1 LIDNEII
8 RLNNFQYFCYIAQQN
23 NMEEKLLKYQIPHY
37 YQLEEVL
44 KVRNCALDA
53 SDTGTGKTYVAIAL
67 AYSLNK
73 KPFIV
78 CPKSVIPNWI
88 AVAKTLG
95 VELFGIANYEL
106 LKGCKYYNSKM
117 EKLDFPYVKK
127 YRKIISND
135 SNRNDSKQTDED
147 LSKKPIIED
156 YAFTLPNDVMV
167 IFDEAHR
174 CKNHKSVTSRLLLS
188 IVKCKCKLLL
198 LSATLSDKIKCFKPF
213 GVVFGFYDDVKK
225 FNMWIRKIIKSQTV
239 YFQKKKDLMTL
250 DQKYLDVI
258 HRKLFPD
265 YGSRMKIKE
274 LGSMFPSNQV
284 LSQSYMSQDQE
295 AIQEQ
300 YDIIQDAFEAL
311 KQAETRSEGLG
322 KLIRARMKIEML
334 KVPIM
339 LDIIEEAIDSNYSV
353 AVFVNYVET
362 MNFLA
367 HFFVTD
373 CLIHGDQTME
383 ERQDSIDQ
391 FQSNRSKII
400 IANIQAGGV
409 GISLHDIHGGHPR
422 MSVISPT
429 WSGQD
434 IHQVLGRIHRAGS
447 QSPALQRIVFVA
459 GTYEERI
466 CELIQKKLINI
477 TGINDGD
484 LIGPKFT
491 DESFKEIEKDV
502 EKINCIASLNDL
514 SKHCIDAIDDN
525 AKDNQDNSKN
535 NQDDSENNQDNSENN
550 QDDSENNQDDL
561 ENNQNNSKPITSME
575 NHNSVKM
582 DEKIQKNGKKYTR
595 IVDNKDK
602 RHFIKESSVAS
613 ADNITIHR
621 DEMGQKKIF
630 AKNPR
635 TDYSKRNRG
644 KN

>member
-1 LIDNEII
+1 
-8 RLNNFQYFCYIAQQN
+8 
-23 NMEEKLLKYQIPHY
+23 MEDKLLKYQIPHY

-44 KVRNCALDA
+44 KIHNCALDA
-53 SDTGTGKTYVAIAL
+53 SDTGTGKTYVAVAL
-67 AYSLNK
+67 AHSLNK

-88 AVAKTLG
+88 SVAKALG

-106 LKGCKYYNSKM
+106 LKGCKYYNPTM
-117 EKLDFPYVKK
+117 EKVDFPYVQK
-127 YRKIISND
+127 YRKLDPND
-135 SNRNDSKQTDED
+135 KNPDDSKRRV
-147 LSKKPIIED
+147 IED
-156 YAFTLPNDVMV
+156 YSFSLPSDVMV

-225 FNMWIRKIIKSQTV
+225 FNMWMRKIIKSRTV
-239 YFQKKKDLMTL
+239 YFQQKKTPMTMDEKCL
-250 DQKYLDVI
+250 DII
-258 HRKLFPD
+258 HHKLFPE

-284 LSQSYMSQDQE
+284 LSQSYMSQNKED
-295 AIQEQ
+295 IQEQ

-322 KLIRARMKIEML
+322 RLIKARMKIEML

-339 LDIIEEAIDSNYSV
+339 LDIIEEAIDSKYSV
-353 AVFVNYVET
+353 AVFVNYIET

-367 HFFVTD
+367 HFFDTE

-383 ERQDSIDQ
+383 ERQDSINA
-391 FQSNRSKII
+391 FQSNRSNII

-484 LIGPKFT
+484 LIGPRFT
-491 DESFKEIEKDV
+491 DETFKEIEKDV
-502 EKINCIASLNDL
+502 EKINSIASLNDL
-514 SKHCIDAIDDN
+514 SKHCIDSIDNINNINQLEPTNHQEEHLLEQPLDN
-525 AKDNQDNSKN
+525 LDTLEPDQINKN
-535 NQDDSENNQDNSENN
+535 LELDAENNIMVDADHNE
-550 QDDSENNQDDL
+550 EI
-561 ENNQNNSKPITSME
+561 QNGK
-575 NHNSVKM
+575 
-582 DEKIQKNGKKYTR
+582 KKYTR
-595 IVDNKDK
+595 IVDSKDK
-602 RHFIKESSVAS
+602 RQFIKAESKIKTSDKIS
-613 ADNITIHR
+613 IHL
-621 DEMGQKKIF
+621 DEMGQKKKIIIRR
-630 AKNPR
+630 PR
-635 TDYSKRNRG
+635 KDDHKQNKG

>member
-1 LIDNEII
+1 
-8 RLNNFQYFCYIAQQN
+8 
-23 NMEEKLLKYQIPHY
+23 MEEKLLKYQVPHY

-44 KVRNCALDA
+44 KVHNCALDA
-53 SDTGTGKTYVAIAL
+53 SDTGTGKTYVAVAL
-67 AYSLNK
+67 AHSLNK

-88 AVAKTLG
+88 SVAKTLG
-95 VELFGIANYEL
+95 VELFGVANYEL
-106 LKGCKYYNSKM
+106 LKGCKYYNPKM
-117 EKLDFPYVKK
+117 EKIDFPYVQK
-127 YRKIISND
+127 YRKLDPSD
-135 SNRNDSKQTDED
+135 NRDDSK
-147 LSKKPIIED
+147 KRIIED
-156 YAFTLPNDVMV
+156 YSFSLPNDVMV

-239 YFQKKKDLMTL
+239 YFQQKKETMTL
-250 DQKYLDVI
+250 DEKCLDII
-258 HRKLFPD
+258 HRKLFPE

-274 LGSMFPSNQV
+274 LGSLFPSNQV
-284 LSQSYMSQDQE
+284 LSQSYMSQNKED
-295 AIQEQ
+295 IQEQ

-322 KLIRARMKIEML
+322 RLIKARMKIEML

-367 HFFVTD
+367 HFFNTD

-391 FQSNRSKII
+391 FQSNQSKII

-466 CELIQKKLINI
+466 CELIQQKLINI

-491 DESFKEIEKDV
+491 DESYKEIEKDV
-502 EKINCIASLNDL
+502 EKINSIASLNDL
-514 SKHCIDAIDDN
+514 SKHCIDNYQDVNHQPEPSEDHMEPLTFNQIDKVDV
-525 AKDNQDNSKN
+525 D
-535 NQDDSENNQDNSENN
+535 
-550 QDDSENNQDDL
+550 
-561 ENNQNNSKPITSME
+561 
-575 NHNSVKM
+575 HNK
-582 DEKIQKNGKKYTR
+582 KKYTR
-595 IVDNKDK
+595 IVDSKDK
-602 RHFIKESSVAS
+602 RRFIKEKNSVTTTEKIS
-613 ADNITIHR
+613 IHR
-621 DEMGQKKIF
+621 DEMGQKKKIF
-630 AKNPR
+630 IRKPQ
-635 TDYSKRNRG
+635 TDNLRRNKG